1 MLAIDWRN
9 PHLHI
14 SLIQVPY
21 DSGHR
26 NLRMGTGPEK
36 IIRSGL
42 KTELV
47 NAGHEVHLKS
57 IQVES
62 QFHTENW
69 TSFSVI
75 RELANQVCES
85 RTSNEF
91 PLVLA
96 GNCNT
101 CIGTISG
108 VDTEKTGVIWL
119 DAHGDINTPETTQS
133 GFLDGMGLS
142 MLTGKC
148 WKRMLE
154 QVDGFK
160 PIDEAHILLAGARDL
175 DEHEK
180 EMLRDSRIKLAHYDQ
195 IRKVGVEQ
203 TITPL
208 LTLMRKAVD
217 SVYFHID
224 LDVLDPTVA
233 PANHLLEPGGL
244 DIDDVLLIIRAV
256 KERFRIVSAAITA
269 YAPKFDEKGVT
280 AHAASLFAKE
290 LVS

>member
-1 MLAIDWRN
+1 MQ
-9 PHLHI
+9 I

-26 NLRMGTGPEK
+26 NLRMGAGPET

-42 KTELV
+42 ETELA

-57 IQVES
+57 IKVES

-75 RELANQVCES
+75 RALSNQVCES
-85 RTSNEF
+85 RMSNEF
-91 PLVLA
+91 PLILA

-101 CIGTISG
+101 CIGTIAG
-108 VDTEKTGVIWL
+108 VDTQKTGVIWL

-133 GFLDGMGLS
+133 GFLDGMGLA

-148 WKRMLE
+148 WKHMLK

-160 PIDEAHILLAGARDL
+160 PIDEAYILLAGARDL
-175 DEHEK
+175 DEDEIVL
-180 EMLRDSRIKLAHYDQ
+180 LRNSRIKLAHYDQ
-195 IRKVGVEQ
+195 IRKNGVEQ
-203 TITPL
+203 TISPL
-208 LTLMRKAVD
+208 LESMRKGID
-217 SVYFHID
+217 KVYFHID

-233 PANHLLEPGGL
+233 PANHFLVPGGL
-244 DIDDVLLIIRAV
+244 DIDEVLLIIREV
-256 KERFRIVSAAITA
+256 KERFRIVAAAIAA
-269 YAPKFDEKGVT
+269 YAPRFDEKGVT
-280 AHAASLFAKE
+280 AHAALRFAKE

>member
-1 MLAIDWRN
+1 
-9 PHLHI
+9 
-14 SLIQVPY
+14 
-21 DSGHR
+21 
-26 NLRMGTGPEK
+26 MGTGPEK
-36 IIRSGL
+36 IIHSGL
-42 KTELV
+42 ETALA

-57 IQVES
+57 IKVES

-85 RTSNEF
+85 RISNEF

-101 CIGTISG
+101 CIGTIAG

-119 DAHGDINTPETTQS
+119 DAHGDINTPETTKS
-133 GFLDGMGLS
+133 GFLDGMGLA

-148 WKRMLE
+148 WKCMLE

-175 DEHEK
+175 DENEK
-180 EMLRDSRIKLAHYDQ
+180 ELLRDSRIRLAYYDQ
-195 IRKVGVEQ
+195 IRKNGVEQ
-203 TITPL
+203 TISPL
-208 LTLMRKAVD
+208 LESMRKGVD
-217 SVYFHID
+217 RVYFHID
-224 LDVLDPTVA
+224 LDVLDPMVA
-233 PANHLLEPGGL
+233 PANHFLVPGGL
-244 DIDDVLLIIRAV
+244 DIDDVLFIIRTV
-256 KERFRIVSAAITA
+256 KEKFRVVAAAIAA
-269 YAPKFDEKGVT
+269 YTPRFDEKGVT
-280 AHAASLFAKE
+280 ALAALRFAKE